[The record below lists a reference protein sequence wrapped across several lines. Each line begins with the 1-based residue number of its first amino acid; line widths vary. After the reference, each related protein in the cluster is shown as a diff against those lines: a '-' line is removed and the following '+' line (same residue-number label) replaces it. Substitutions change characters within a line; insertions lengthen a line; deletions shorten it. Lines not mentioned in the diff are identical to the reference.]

1 GRHRSCPPAG
11 SAGVEGGARCRG
23 NRSGRG
29 PSRRPRRGSTMTR
42 TVRATFD
49 GQVLRPEEPLGL
61 PPNTR
66 VRVTV
71 EAIEPEAAPPRSFL
85 ETARSLN
92 LEGPPDWSARVEE
105 SLY

>member
-1 GRHRSCPPAG
+1 MSQ
-11 SAGVEGGARCRG
+11 
-23 NRSGRG
+23 
-29 PSRRPRRGSTMTR
+29 

-49 GQVLRPEEPLGL
+49 GEVLRPEEPLVL
-61 PPNTR
+61 APNTR

-71 EAIEPEAAPPRSFL
+71 ESIEPEPAPARSFL

-105 SLY
+105 SRDGDD